1 MVFMAGHELIFK
13 QILPEWFVSPI
24 LLSMQRGRIS
34 EAEMQLEKLL
44 GPLHVKSAMAELSRS
59 EKDDGENVKYSELF
73 RGRYFSGTIFSTIHP
88 VALMH
93 LI

>member
-1 MVFMAGHELIFK
+1 
-13 QILPEWFVSPI
+13 
-24 LLSMQRGRIS
+24 MQRGRLS

-44 GPLHVKSAMAELSRS
+44 GPLHAKSAMAELSKS
-59 EKDDGENVKYSELF
+59 ERDDGESVKYSELF
-73 RGRYFSGTIFSTIHP
+73 RGRHFNGTRFSTIHP